1 MPDRDAAL
9 EMIQREL
16 TAFARRAR
24 HKAAR
29 IHPDLSLVTYSML
42 DLVKERG
49 SCRGADLA
57 SHFMLDKSTV
67 SRQVGAL
74 ERLGLL
80 RREAD
85 PEDQRGQLLRLTD
98 AGEQLLAEA
107 YERRRQSFA
116 GRFEGWS
123 DEDLDRF
130 AGYLERYGLAD
141 RPPADPTQ
149 AG

>member
-1 MPDRDAAL
+1 MPDRDDSL
-9 EMIQREL
+9 DTIQREL

-24 HKAAR
+24 HKAAQL
-29 IHPDLSLVTYSML
+29 HPDLSLVTYSML

-49 SCRGADLA
+49 ACRGADLA

-85 PEDQRGQLLRLTD
+85 PEDQRGQLLRLTE
-98 AGEQLLAEA
+98 AGDRLLAEA
-107 YERRRQSFA
+107 YEQRRRAFTD
-116 GRFEGWS
+116 RFESWD
-123 DEDLDRF
+123 DEDVANF
-130 AGYLERYGLAD
+130 AAYLVRYG
-141 RPPADPTQ
+141 
-149 AG
+149 AGE

>member
-9 EMIQREL
+9 ETIQREL

-24 HKAAR
+24 HKAAQL
-29 IHPDLSLVTYSML
+29 HPDLSLVTYSML
-42 DLVKERG
+42 DLVNERG
-49 SCRGADLA
+49 TCRGADLA

-80 RREAD
+80 AREAD

-98 AGEQLLAEA
+98 AGTQLLAEA
-107 YERRRQSFA
+107 YQQRRRSFTK
-116 GRFEGWS
+116 RFETWS
-123 DEDLDRF
+123 DEDMATF
-130 AGYLERYGLAD
+130 AGYLVRYGEAD
-141 RPPADPTQ
+141 
-149 AG
+149 

>member
-9 EMIQREL
+9 ETIQREL

-24 HKAAR
+24 HKAAQL
-29 IHPDLSLVTYSML
+29 HPELSLVTYSML

-49 SCRGADLA
+49 SCRAADLA

-80 RREAD
+80 GRQAD
-85 PEDQRGQLLRLTD
+85 PDDQRGQLLHLTA

-107 YERRRQSFA
+107 YEQRRRAFTE
-116 GRFEGWS
+116 RFTSWG

-130 AGYLERYGLAD
+130 AAYLVRYGESE
-141 RPPADPTQ
+141 
-149 AG
+149 